1 MANKNLS
8 NAKNA
13 KNDEFYTQYA
23 DIQKEVNAYIDYDA
37 DVFRGKTVLLPCDD
51 PEWSNFTKFF
61 AQNFQRFGLKKLIS
75 TSFAADSKNFK
86 TVYQPTLFEEESPQF
101 DKKKTK
107 VRGKIF
113 VLDHDANKNG
123 KIDIEDLE
131 WKYLE
136 GDGDFRSEEVKRLRD
151 EADIIVTNPPFS
163 LFREFLAWILEG
175 RDLAAKNT
183 KVAKKNEKGLGV
195 SGQELGEKKFL
206 IIGNMNAIT
215 YKEVFPLI
223 KDNKMW
229 LGESIHSG
237 DREFGVPKEYPLN
250 AAGWRIDEQG
260 NHYIRVKGVR
270 WFTNLEHGRRH
281 QPLQLMTMADNIKFS
296 RHKDLRGKE
305 YQKYDNYDVI
315 EVPFT
320 DAIPS
325 DYDGVMGVPISFLDK
340 YCPEQ
345 FEILGITKTWF
356 GAASKIYPEQI
367 EVNKKGEQKRV
378 TKLNDGA
385 TLKLDAPPTGETH
398 YIVGGNV
405 YIQLYAR
412 ILIRHRRDKL

>member
-23 DIQKEVNAYIDYDA
+23 DIQKEVNSYLDFDA

-51 PEWSNFTKFF
+51 PESSNFTKFF
-61 AQNFQRFGLKKLIS
+61 AQNFERFGLKKLIS
-75 TSFAADSKNFK
+75 TSYAADNKGFINTEAK
-86 TVYQPTLFEEESPQF
+86 
-101 DKKKTK
+101 
-107 VRGKIF
+107 GKIF
-113 VLDHDANKNG
+113 ELDHDTNGNG

-136 GDGDFRSEEVKRLRD
+136 GDGDFRSEEVKCLRD

-175 RDLAAKNT
+175 GILT
-183 KVAKKNEKGLGV
+183 QSHKG
-195 SGQELGEKKFL
+195 SEKKFL

-223 KDNKMW
+223 KANKMW

-250 AAGWRIDEQG
+250 AAGWRIDENG
-260 NHYIRVKGVR
+260 NHFIRVKGVR
-270 WFTNLEHGRRH
+270 WFTNIEHGRRH

-296 RHKDLRGKE
+296 RHKELRGKE
-305 YQKYDNYDVI
+305 YQKYDNYDAI

-320 DAIPS
+320 DAIPC

-340 YCPEQ
+340 Y
-345 FEILGITKTWF
+345 
-356 GAASKIYPEQI
+356 
-367 EVNKKGEQKRV
+367 
-378 TKLNDGA
+378 
-385 TLKLDAPPTGETH
+385 
-398 YIVGGNV
+398 
-405 YIQLYAR
+405 
-412 ILIRHRRDKL
+412 